1 MHEKKEI
8 WRLPVQQ
15 LAASALASR
24 DFPEATRIVVPV
36 VALYTPLKIH
46 QDLPPVL
53 YEPVTCK
60 PPCRAILNP
69 YWWETKSVFITTFN
83 LLLDSQIDI
92 CGKLWISPFCLFCNS
107 FPPHYKDIS
116 NTNLPAELL
125 TKYTTIECTPRCDH
139 DATDGDNCECRITR
153 WQKGMRVYIYIYIY
167 INFNFFFQYLL
178 CGYN

>member
-36 VALYTPLKIH
+36 VVLYTLLKIR

-92 CGKLWISPFCLFCNS
+92 CGKLWISPFCLFHNS
-107 FPPHYKDIS
+107 FPKISLIPTCRLNFFQNTPPS
-116 NTNLPAELL
+116 NTLRDVTMMQQMA
-125 TKYTTIECTPRCDH
+125 TIANAVSPDDKKVC
-139 DATDGDNCECRITR
+139 
-153 WQKGMRVYIYIYIY
+153 VFIYIY
-167 INFNFFFQYLL
+167 INFFFFFGIY
-178 CGYN
+178 YVDIISSY